1 MTEYESLIKNW
12 LDKKRVDY
20 DFQDGIRLE
29 WGISAPFVLPDDD
42 IVLRIDPQDS
52 FRPVIEN
59 WGYRV
64 VDIET
69 QDLMLNLDLVMSKAI
84 QGEEMSPIDSA
95 LHKSGIGASKGFSP
109 HPSDPSARILPS
121 HAQPVVDTDAP
132 TLSSLTATLKGTL
145 VSDGGRYC
153 SCRFQYGTATMT
165 SENVSLSILFPWR
178 FYKMINIHSPNISLN
193 FGETS
198 VIDSFSGTT
207 AWQNFKITGDEFNS
221 DLMVSVGQRYG
232 YKAEAKND
240 SYSDEGQ
247 TVFFTGV

>member
-1 MTEYESLIKNW
+1 MTQYESLIKDW

-20 DFQDGIRLE
+20 DFADGIRLE
-29 WGISAPFVLPDDD
+29 WGINAPFVLTDDA
-42 IVLRIDPQDS
+42 IVLRIDAQDL

-59 WGYRV
+59 YGYRV

-69 QDLMLNLDLVMSKAI
+69 QDLVLNTDLVLSKAI

-109 HPSDPSARILPS
+109 HPSDTSSSILSS
-121 HAQPVVDTDAP
+121 HAQPDVETNTP
-132 TLSSLTATLKGTL
+132 TVSSGTATLKGTL
-145 VSDGGRYC
+145 VCDGGRYC
-153 SCRFQYGTATMT
+153 SCRFQHGTATMT
-165 SENVSLSILFPWR
+165 SEDVSLSILFPWR
-178 FYKMINIHSPNISLN
+178 HYKIYNIHSPNISLN

-198 VIDSFSGTT
+198 VIDSFSGQT
-207 AWQNFKITGDEFNS
+207 AWQDFKITGDEFNS
-221 DLMVSVGQRYG
+221 ALAVSVGQRYG